1 MKELE
6 KVKPYILSDK
16 IPILAILTLTK
27 PEQHETVTESEP
39 NNVEKRIFACF
50 VFLKKSFISLLCQW
64 NILYYQNF
72 LIRGKRD
79 RVN

>member
-39 NNVEKRIFACF
+39 NNIEKKNFCLF
-50 VFLKKSFISLLCQW
+50 CFLKKEFHLSPLSMEYT
-64 NILYYQNF
+64 ILSEF
-72 LIRGKRD
+72 SHKGEER
-79 RVN
+79 